1 MSTTLVSEIQNDN
14 DFGKIITN
22 AYFLNRQRLVKHQ
35 IDGFDNFIDNK
46 LAEIFDEY
54 NKNPKNTFYAGW
66 DNELGKNRYEYSIKF
81 SNVQISKPTVSDDQS
96 IQRQLFPNDAR
107 LQKLTYNLGVKV
119 DIIHKMRINHPNGQ
133 VEEKEF
139 TPLLDQQIG
148 KIPLMLQSKYCVLNE
163 VTGKTLSDMGE
174 DKYDYGG
181 YFIVNGNEKVV
192 VAQERKAE
200 NMVFSFQQ
208 GKGQSKYS
216 HKCEISCLAE
226 HNPFNVKSAE
236 VKLTGKEGTTGRL
249 IKVKIQGMR
258 QELPLFVVFRALGI
272 ESDKE
277 IVEMILYSL
286 TGSEAAPYLELIRPS
301 IDESSPIV
309 DQQTALEYCS
319 KYIILQG
326 GIRPSTFQT
335 APQKIWQTYD
345 TIMDEFLPHLDKEV
359 NGSIIRNAKKKAY
372 FLGYMTYRLLKSFL
386 NDEYADRDSF
396 LNKRVD
402 TTGEL
407 MAFLFRNYFRKMMR
421 DVETKCKQQLG
432 KTSLHG
438 DLASSLSKKIKKSD
452 IESGMKYGLSTGNW
466 GLQSK
471 DNKKGIAR
479 MLNRLSYLNFLSDL
493 RKVQAP
499 MSKTLK
505 SQQPRLLHSTQWG
518 RICPAETPEGAS
530 IGIVKNL
537 AMTTVITVA
546 SSSEPVRRYLEV
558 LDLKNLEEIAPAYIY
573 GKCKVFV
580 NGDWVGVHEKPNEL
594 LTELRKLRRQALINI
609 YTSISWN
616 IETNEIFITTEGG
629 RLCRPLLIVEN
640 NKLLV
645 TQAIVDKLK
654 RQELSWD
661 DLLKDENLCVEYL
674 DVAEE
679 NTAMIS
685 MNAKDLEENKKTND
699 KYYEYTHC
707 EIDPNLIF
715 GVVAGSAPLVD
726 HQQAPRVIFYSAQS
740 KQAIGIFA
748 TTFEN
753 RFDSSGHVL
762 YYPQRPM
769 VTTDNSEYTNV
780 NKLPN
785 GQNVVVAVMC
795 YTGYNQEDSVIVN
808 KSSLDRGMFVTSY
821 FRTYEGKEQKNQ
833 ATLDVEKF
841 CKPVKYN
848 PNGTPRTA
856 GMKDGGSYGKLEESG
871 FVKEGTRVSGG
882 DAIIGKV
889 IPLKTTSDDDIK
901 YRDASTFV
909 KSNESGV
916 VDKVYVNLDEQ
927 GYKFGRVRVRSERIP
942 EIGDKFACYTP
953 DHQVLTER
961 GWIDISDIT
970 VDDKVATLQ
979 GGKSLV
985 YANPIGLME
994 YDCDEEV
1001 YEIDSNQISLKVT
1014 KNHRMYVGNRDGKK
1028 YGIKLAE
1035 ECYGKRWR
1043 MLKNCD
1049 EWIPNLENAPRELKV
1064 EYGKV
1069 THFLIRDG
1077 DGNIAYELDI
1087 NAWLSFF
1094 GIWIAEGHA
1103 TAKYRYISICAMKD
1117 RVKNELTRVGEI
1129 LGFKYTK
1136 INENRNERIHVDA
1149 YWRIYNVKFAKFM
1162 DQYSVGAVNK
1172 FLPNWVWFLDREQCK
1187 ILLEGMECGD
1197 GYTNNSGSRIYG
1209 TSSKRLRDDYQRLCL
1224 HAGFSSNY
1232 LLKCEAGYEGK
1243 DKQGNVRMVT
1253 TADAYTLT
1261 RISAQNKPIFNSHMR
1276 KNNNKQNDK
1285 MTHYTGKVYCC
1296 EVPGEGLIYVRRS
1309 GIPVWCGNSR
1319 YANKNTCGIQV
1330 TQEDMPFT
1338 KKGVVPD
1345 LIINP
1350 IGLPKRMTIG
1360 QLIELI
1366 MGKTSAMKGVAIDGT
1381 PFTRMDPKDI
1391 GNILEKECGFQRDG
1405 LETLYDGKTGEQIVS
1420 QIFIGP
1426 NYYHRLKHMV
1436 QDKVHCMKKNHDV
1449 LTLKGWKPIPE
1460 ITMTDEI
1467 ACLVENKLVYQ
1478 KPINVFHYHDYKGQ
1492 MYRIKNQLI
1501 DLDVTA
1507 NHRMYVS
1514 KPYGRKRIWEQ
1525 YDFVRADELF
1535 GKQVKYKRDAEWDVE
1550 DYQFVLPGMTDGNN
1564 LYRQEVNVD
1573 MDSWLTFFGIWMAEG
1588 WASDNKNVTIAAN
1601 KPRVQRALE
1610 NAIPK
1615 LGYHLNKTK
1624 TFKWSVNNVQL
1635 ADYMQQFSVGA
1646 PNKFLPEWV
1655 FKLSQ
1660 RQSRILI
1667 ESMFLGDGHVNKS
1680 NNCPWYSTTSTQL
1693 ADQFMQLCL
1702 HAGWSSNK
1710 TVHIKAGT
1718 VNVIRGKEVTNN
1730 HDVFRLSIIK
1740 SKNQP
1745 EVNRGHHKRQN
1756 IQEEELYDYEGS
1768 VYCVEVPGNVF
1779 MVRKDG
1785 KPVWTGNSRSS
1796 GPYSQLVRQPSVGR
1810 ARDGGLRIGKHLAGK
1825 SQSKRLASPRCG
1837 GQHSQIA
1844 GTTYRRH

>member
-286 TGSEAAPYLELIRPS
+286 TGTEAAPYLELIRPS

-326 GIRPSTFQT
+326 GVRPSTFQT

-645 TQAIVDKLK
+645 TQAIIDKLK

-942 EIGDKFACYTP
+942 EIGDKFA
-953 DHQVLTER
+953 
-961 GWIDISDIT
+961 
-970 VDDKVATLQ
+970 
-979 GGKSLV
+979 
-985 YANPIGLME
+985 
-994 YDCDEEV
+994 
-1001 YEIDSNQISLKVT
+1001 
-1014 KNHRMYVGNRDGKK
+1014 
-1028 YGIKLAE
+1028 
-1035 ECYGKRWR
+1035 
-1043 MLKNCD
+1043 
-1049 EWIPNLENAPRELKV
+1049 
-1064 EYGKV
+1064 
-1069 THFLIRDG
+1069 
-1077 DGNIAYELDI
+1077 
-1087 NAWLSFF
+1087 
-1094 GIWIAEGHA
+1094 
-1103 TAKYRYISICAMKD
+1103 
-1117 RVKNELTRVGEI
+1117 
-1129 LGFKYTK
+1129 
-1136 INENRNERIHVDA
+1136 
-1149 YWRIYNVKFAKFM
+1149 
-1162 DQYSVGAVNK
+1162 
-1172 FLPNWVWFLDREQCK
+1172 
-1187 ILLEGMECGD
+1187 
-1197 GYTNNSGSRIYG
+1197 SR
-1209 TSSKRLRDDYQRLCL
+1209 
-1224 HAGFSSNY
+1224 F
-1232 LLKCEAGYEGK
+1232 
-1243 DKQGNVRMVT
+1243 
-1253 TADAYTLT
+1253 
-1261 RISAQNKPIFNSHMR
+1261 
-1276 KNNNKQNDK
+1276 
-1285 MTHYTGKVYCC
+1285 
-1296 EVPGEGLIYVRRS
+1296 
-1309 GIPVWCGNSR
+1309 
-1319 YANKNTCGIQV
+1319 ANKNTCGIQV

-1436 QDKVHCMKKNHDV
+1436 QDKVHCTKGNHDV

-1478 KPINVFHYHDYKGQ
+1478 KPINVFHYPDYKGQ

-1514 KPYGRKRIWEQ
+1514 KPYGRKRIWQQ

-1535 GKQVKYKRDAEWDVE
+1535 GKQVKYKRDAEWDVK
-1550 DYQFVLPGMTDGNN
+1550 DYQFILPGMTDGNN
-1564 LYRQEVNVD
+1564 LYHQEVNVD

-1588 WASDNKNVTIAAN
+1588 LVSDNKNLTIAAN

-1624 TFKWSVNNVQL
+1624 KFMWSVNNVQL
-1635 ADYMQQFSVGA
+1635 ASYLQQFSVGA
-1646 PNKFLPEWV
+1646 PNKFLPEWA
-1655 FKLSQ
+1655 FQLSQ

-1667 ESMFLGDGHVNKS
+1667 ESMVLGDGHKYKS
-1680 NNCPWYSTTSTQL
+1680 NNYPWYSTTSTQL

-1710 TVHIKAGT
+1710 TVHVKAGT